1 MDVRH
6 YEEYKTQ
13 LAQGVHVAASAA
25 LAQFLASFVASE
37 SKAEWVRWYLANERW
52 DQRIRHEIYEQLIF
66 PVLLDGYQR
75 GDLWCLRWL
84 IRTVSNIYTGTQ
96 LWEQIDRKTELTL
109 REELV
114 ARAPEDARARRELV
128 DCFITMFRHNAHEW
142 PRVILCGMDG
152 ASVSQCAQILAA
164 AERALELDVERRHH
178 AFIEEFVAK
187 VRLYQQR
194 LQDTA

>member
-1 MDVRH
+1 MEVHH
-6 YEEYKTQ
+6 YEEYKAQ
-13 LAQGVHVAASAA
+13 LARGMRSAASAA
-25 LAQFLASFVASE
+25 LAQFIASFASLE
-37 SKAEWVRWYLANERW
+37 SKGEWVRWYFANERW
-52 DQRIRHEIYEQLIF
+52 EHRIRHEIYEQLIF

-84 IRTVSNIYTGTQ
+84 IRTVSNIYTGKQ
-96 LWEQIDRKTELTL
+96 LWEQIDRKTELAL

-142 PRVILCGMDG
+142 PWGILYGMDG
-152 ASVSQCAQILAA
+152 ASVSECAELLAA

-178 AFIEEFVAK
+178 AFIEEFMAK

-194 LQDTA
+194 LQKPA